1 MDRKVAFSRE
11 RERFLRESFPKEYLK
26 LKATRQLT
34 EICDAAGAE
43 AAELWQT
50 LEGQMRTNP
59 QAPTETTARM
69 EYFQAIP
76 LMADEIVRADVIHIP
91 PGA

>member
-1 MDRKVAFSRE
+1 
-11 RERFLRESFPKEYLK
+11 
-26 LKATRQLT
+26 
-34 EICDAAGAE
+34 
-43 AAELWQT
+43 
-50 LEGQMRTNP
+50 MRTNP